1 MKTYA
6 YNGIVGVL
14 LDNDNGKIC
23 GVNPTKA
30 GGNRSFFSLDS
41 LADIDIE
48 DGDTRVTYDE
58 EYNGDFDDNEV
69 PITYTEV
76 ANIGNRQKLVREWVT
91 EDYADD
97 DEYEREILTLTD
109 EHYEW
114 TSELSK
120 LVKALREAYYP
131 DMDMNALQDARE
143 RLRPEWDALCGKME
157 VKRGAYT
164 DEALPI
170 AEIIKK
176 YVL

>member
-1 MKTYA
+1 MKTYT

-14 LDNDNGKIC
+14 LDNDNEKIC
-23 GVNPTKA
+23 GVNPMEK
-30 GGNRSFFSLDS
+30 GLNRSFFSLDS
-41 LADIDIE
+41 LTDIDIE
-48 DGDTRVTYDE
+48 DGDARVTYDE
-58 EYNGDFDDNEV
+58 EYNGEFDDNEV

-76 ANIGNRQKLVREWVT
+76 ANIGNRQKLIREWVT

-97 DEYEREILTLTD
+97 DEYEREMLTLTD

-120 LVKALREAYYP
+120 LANALRDAYYPNMDVNALREA
-131 DMDMNALQDARE
+131 QE
-143 RLRPEWDALCGKME
+143 RLRPEWNALCGKME
-157 VKRGAYT
+157 MKRGEYT

-170 AEIIKK
+170 AGVVEK